1 MSQEIVIERFF
12 ETLINGDRVRARAIL
27 DEVFDE
33 NTPPQT
39 VLTNLM
45 WPSHE
50 MIEKAYRADQLT
62 LLGYHFATR
71 LLRALVDQTAGR
83 LHRRE
88 SNGRT
93 VLAFCGPSQSE
104 ELGAQI
110 AVDLLESHG
119 FQVRFAGG
127 GVPGDE
133 ILNVVNETRP
143 DFLVLFASA
152 ASDLPAIRTVIN
164 TLREINAAT
173 GTKLAVGGGVFN
185 RAEGLAQEIGVEYFA
200 TDPLDMVDVL
210 LNNRTTPTQEVAP
223 PKRKAKTKAA

>member
-12 ETLINGDRVRARAIL
+12 ETLINGDRIRARSIL

-33 NTPPQT
+33 NTSPQI

-50 MIEKAYRADQLT
+50 MIEKAHRADQLT

-71 LLRALVDQTAGR
+71 LLRALVDQTAAR
-83 LHRRE
+83 LPRRE
-88 SNGRT
+88 CNGKT

-143 DFLVLFASA
+143 DFLLLFASA
-152 ASDLPAIRTVIN
+152 AADLPAIRSIIDQ
-164 TLREINAAT
+164 LREINAASRT
-173 GTKLAVGGGVFN
+173 RIAVGGGVFN
-185 RAEGLAQEIGVEYFA
+185 RAPGLAQEIGIEYFA
-200 TDPLDMVDVL
+200 TDPLDMVEVL
-210 LNNRTTPTQEVAP
+210 INNRTTPTEELAP
-223 PKRKAKTKAA
+223 TKRKTKTRAA